1 MKTDL
6 LMPEDEQ
13 PLRIKEV
20 AEGLRVSQ
28 KTVRR
33 WIDHGKLISV
43 KMGGLRVI
51 LRRDFNAF
59 WKTINPSE
67 GENVQTSLQTKR

>member
-1 MKTDL
+1 MNAL

-13 PLRIKEV
+13 PLRIKTV
-20 AEGLRVSQ
+20 AEWLGVSE

-33 WIDHGKLISV
+33 WIDQGKIASV

-51 LRRDFNAF
+51 LRGAVKAYLQRL
-59 WKTINPSE
+59 K
-67 GENVQTSLQTKR
+67 GMGGQNV